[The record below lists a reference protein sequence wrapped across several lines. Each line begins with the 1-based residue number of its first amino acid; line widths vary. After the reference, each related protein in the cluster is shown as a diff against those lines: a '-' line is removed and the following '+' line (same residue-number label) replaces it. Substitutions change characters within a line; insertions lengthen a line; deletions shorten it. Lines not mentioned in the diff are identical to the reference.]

1 MCYFQR
7 DKYLHTLNQLI
18 NIFSV
23 FYFSPIE
30 FLLPLKIFT
39 ETRELLRRRIV
50 HGNGGLILS
59 LKSIDC
65 LEENPSNLQR
75 RFVYKTCLEN
85 DGIVVEN
92 CRKQIAQ
99 DLSSC
104 LNVLYSRSKS
114 WLDQIRD

>member
-7 DKYLHTLNQLI
+7 DKHLHTLNQLI

-39 ETRELLRRRIV
+39 KTRELLRRRIV

-65 LEENPSNLQR
+65 SEENRSNLQR

-85 DGIVVEN
+85 GAIVVEN

-104 LNVLYSRSKS
+104 LNVLYPRSKS